1 MVCDFAPLPIDCG
14 PLLMNSRTVYGRQT
28 LTSLKPA
35 YIPNKFQPI
44 MQPANTIFPQF
55 ANAGLE

>member
-1 MVCDFAPLPIDCG
+1 MVCDFAPLPIDRG
-14 PLLMNSRTVYGRQT
+14 PSLMNSHMVYGRQT

-35 YIPNKFQPI
+35 YIPKKYQPI

-55 ANAGLE
+55 GNADLE